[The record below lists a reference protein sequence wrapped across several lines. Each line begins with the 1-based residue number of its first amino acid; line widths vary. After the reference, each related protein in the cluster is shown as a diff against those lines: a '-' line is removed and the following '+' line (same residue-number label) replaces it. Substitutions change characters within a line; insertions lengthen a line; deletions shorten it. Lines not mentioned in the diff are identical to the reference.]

1 MPWPRCRAGQS
12 PTDLGAGLLLLGGW
26 HLVLGSH
33 HQLGRLLPW
42 EGNSARYDLPLREDT
57 LGTVLRALCPC
68 PVSMPPS
75 TPCSSPRE

>member
-1 MPWPRCRAGQS
+1 MLARGAQLFSAVSWVGFGHPERLRVPWPRCRAGQT

-42 EGNSARYDLPLREDT
+42 EGNSA
-57 LGTVLRALCPC
+57 G
-68 PVSMPPS
+68 
-75 TPCSSPRE
+75 